1 MAEIQDLMRDCLK
14 AMEEHNIEKTLSFFA
29 EDGVF
34 INPFGRFEGKEQIS
48 KFMVFTEKQ
57 MGRYTAEEAGN
68 GIIVNG
74 QKGYFEHLVK
84 ATIEGK
90 EVETPAMCAWVF
102 DENNKVKEIRTI
114 YDRFSTMQQAAT
126 GISGFIVG
134 MIGKQF
140 EVK

>member
-1 MAEIQDLMRDCLK
+1 MAEIQDLMRGCLK
-14 AMEEHNIEKTLSFFA
+14 AMEENNFEKAFSFFA

-34 INPFGRFEGKEQIS
+34 INPFGRFQGKEQIS
-48 KFMVFTEKQ
+48 KFMAFADKQ
-57 MGRYTAEEAGN
+57 MGRWTAEEAGI
-68 GIIVNG
+68 GIIVKG
-74 QKGYFEHLVK
+74 QKGFFEHLVK
-84 ATIEGK
+84 ATVQGK
-90 EVETPAMCAWVF
+90 AVETPAMCAWEF

-126 GISGFIVG
+126 GVSGFIVG